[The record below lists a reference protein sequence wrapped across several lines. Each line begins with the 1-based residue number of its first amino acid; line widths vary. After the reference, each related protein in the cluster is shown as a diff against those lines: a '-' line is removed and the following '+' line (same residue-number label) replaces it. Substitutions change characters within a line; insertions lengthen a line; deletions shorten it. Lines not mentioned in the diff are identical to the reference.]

1 MLLMPINWSVHLFI
15 VHIKQHG
22 CKHDS
27 LGEACFGLWSGCSPI
42 TTPKRLGRFVTV
54 LGGLDGH
61 LGILL
66 TQPRL
71 SEVTSWSLPCM
82 GELTFPSKVSF
93 EEEFPLEKLG
103 VIPWLTVVVF
113 IWVSV
118 TQSLSHFLLMLLTLF
133 PEQWHLQNSNI
144 YILLQLVWSFP
155 LYVSLKDQLS
165 GWLFLMIWLIHS
177 NPREDWPGLQGPKSP
192 SFYPSFK
199 LFSELP
205 F

>member
-1 MLLMPINWSVHLFI
+1 MSINWSVHLFI

-27 LGEACFGLWSGCSPI
+27 LGEAFFGLWSGCSPI
-42 TTPKRLGRFVTV
+42 TTPKRLGRFATV

-61 LGILL
+61 LDILL

-82 GELTFPSKVSF
+82 GELTFPSKVSL

-103 VIPWLTVVVF
+103 VIPWLIVVAL

-118 TQSLSHFLLMLLTLF
+118 AQSLPFYAPYSLPWAMAFAKQQHLYFITVGMEFPPLCLTQR
-133 PEQWHLQNSNI
+133 PI
-144 YILLQLVWSFP
+144 KRVIIP
-155 LYVSLKDQLS
+155 DD
-165 GWLFLMIWLIHS
+165 LI
-177 NPREDWPGLQGPKSP
+177 N
-192 SFYPSFK
+192 SFK
-199 LFSELP
+199 SKRRLAWAARSQKSLILSIL
-205 F
+205 

>member
-1 MLLMPINWSVHLFI
+1 
-15 VHIKQHG
+15 
-22 CKHDS
+22 
-27 LGEACFGLWSGCSPI
+27 
-42 TTPKRLGRFVTV
+42 
-54 LGGLDGH
+54 
-61 LGILL
+61 
-66 TQPRL
+66 
-71 SEVTSWSLPCM
+71 M

-165 GWLFLMIWLIHS
+165 G
-177 NPREDWPGLQGPKSP
+177 
-192 SFYPSFK
+192 
-199 LFSELP
+199 
-205 F
+205 